1 MSEEGKIKFHFSLC
15 ACHSKNCGK
24 YFTRTYERDKNAGEL
39 DSSRLTAEEKAF
51 LEIQDGE
58 GRAKHDLEKLRRKT
72 DDPNY
77 DEDIEYILE
86 HRS

>member
-1 MSEEGKIKFHFSLC
+1 MLTKENS
-15 ACHSKNCGK
+15 GK
-24 YFTRTYERDKNAGEL
+24 YLSHEWARRKEAGEL
-39 DSSRLTAEEKAF
+39 DSSNLTTEEKAF
-51 LEIQDGE
+51 LEIQDGQ
-58 GRAKHDLEKLRRKT
+58 GQIKHDLEKLRRKT